1 MRKSEI
7 EMAAKNEGKVQ
18 EPLIIL
24 PKQREEDE
32 KFERIIKKEIEKEKK
47 KNGKK
52 DKKLEKKI
60 EKEIKKEQKKK
71 KNSEEKPKRK
81 MKKWQKA
88 LIVGSSCFVGTLGV
102 LALVYFL
109 FWPGLKINN
118 FSEEISIGYSEAY
131 ADDFGQICYGNVVSC
146 EEVEIS
152 ASGDEIDTKVLGDYE
167 RKFLVRFHE
176 QERELTQRIHVV
188 DKKAPEIFSEV
199 QVASVCPNGKIPDF
213 EMKIFDDYD
222 GEITEKAK
230 KEFRDEKV
238 FVSVSDSSGNESV
251 LEFDA
256 TVEDKKAP
264 EISLNGADTIY
275 MTVDL
280 PFDVPEPTVVD
291 NCNELEIKTEGSVD
305 KTKIGTYK
313 LVYSAIDESGNET
326 KVERTVIVNPTPDR
340 GTIYLTF
347 DDGPSGHTDRLLDV
361 LKKYNVKATFFVT
374 GSGSDS
380 SIKRM
385 FDEGHAIGLHTFSHN
400 YAYIYQNVNNFFE
413 DLNKIQTRVE
423 NITGKK
429 TYLMRFPGGSSNTV
443 SKNYDGGKKIMS
455 QLVNDVTAKGYRYF
469 DWNVSSGD
477 AGEASTVN
485 QVYNNTVNTLK
496 QGGSSVVL
504 QHDSKGFSVDAVER
518 IIQYGQAHG
527 YKFMK
532 LDTSSFAAHHGV
544 NN

>member
-7 EMAAKNEGKVQ
+7 EVAAKNEETVQ
-18 EPLIIL
+18 DVSGIFL
-24 PKQREEDE
+24 PKREEDE
-32 KFERIIKKEIEKEKK
+32 KLERAVRKEFEKEKK
-47 KNGKK
+47 KNARKDKRFERKSLKKGKK
-52 DKKLEKKI
+52 L
-60 EKEIKKEQKKK
+60 
-71 KNSEEKPKRK
+71 NL
-81 MKKWQKA
+81 KKWQKG
-88 LIVGSSCFVGTLGV
+88 LIIGSLSFVGAAGIVFLIF
-102 LALVYFL
+102 AL

-131 ADDFGQICYGNVVSC
+131 ADDFGQICYGNAVSC

-152 ASGDEIDTKVLGDYE
+152 ASGDEIDTKVLGNYE
-167 RKFLVRFHE
+167 RRFLIRFDG
-176 QERELTQRIHVV
+176 QEKELMQRIHVV
-188 DKKAPEIFSEV
+188 DKKAPEISSEV
-199 QVASVCPNGKIPDF
+199 QTVSVCPNGKIPDF

-256 TVEDKKAP
+256 VVEDKIAP
-264 EISLNGADTIY
+264 IISLNGSEKYFMTIDMPY
-275 MTVDL
+275 DL
-280 PFDVPEPTVVD
+280 PEPTVID
-291 NCNELEIKTEGSVD
+291 NCDDVELEVEGTVD
-305 KTKIGTYK
+305 KTKIGTYETK
-313 LVYSAIDESGNET
+313 YFATDESGNVAS
-326 KVERTVIVNPTPDR
+326 VERTVVVNPVPDR
-340 GTIYLTF
+340 GIIYLTF
-347 DDGPSGHTDRLLDV
+347 DDGPSGYTDHLLDI

-374 GSGSDS
+374 GSGSDD
-380 SIKRM
+380 SIRRM
-385 FDEGHAIGLHTFSHN
+385 FNEGHAIGLHTFSHN

-423 NITGKK
+423 NITGQK
-429 TYLMRFPGGSSNTV
+429 TFLMRFPGGSSNTV
-443 SKNYDGGKKIMS
+443 SRNYDGGKKIMS
-455 QLVNDVTAKGYRYF
+455 QLVSSVTEKGYRYF
-469 DWNVSSGD
+469 DWNVSSED
-477 AGEASTVN
+477 AGGASTAD
-485 QVYNNTVNTLK
+485 QVYNNTVRYLK
-496 QGGSSVVL
+496 EGGSSVVL